1 MYNKF
6 LMYVKRQAH
15 CTFKKK
21 LSAVSDEQKNLSV
34 DPDVQK
40 KLAADPDE
48 QKNLLGDP
56 DEQSN
61 LSVDSDDPN
70 ISGRRH
76 WCTKQILQE
85 TLIYKKKHAGD
96 PDEQPHPVVEW
107 YSLWF
112 INV

>member
-15 CTFKKK
+15 CT
-21 LSAVSDEQKNLSV
+21 LKNLSI

-61 LSVDSDDPN
+61 LSVDSDNPN

-76 WCTKQILQE
+76 
-85 TLIYKKKHAGD
+85 
-96 PDEQPHPVVEW
+96 
-107 YSLWF
+107 
-112 INV
+112 

>member
-15 CTFKKK
+15 CTLKKNFQ
-21 LSAVSDEQKNLSV
+21 LS
-34 DPDVQK
+34 
-40 KLAADPDE
+40 DE

-76 WCTKQILQE
+76 
-85 TLIYKKKHAGD
+85 
-96 PDEQPHPVVEW
+96 
-107 YSLWF
+107 
-112 INV
+112 

>member
-1 MYNKF
+1 
-6 LMYVKRQAH
+6 MYVKRQAH
-15 CTFKKK
+15 CTLKKK

-96 PDEQPHPVVEW
+96 EQPHPVVEW

>member
-1 MYNKF
+1 
-6 LMYVKRQAH
+6 MYVKRQAH
-15 CTFKKK
+15 CTLKKK